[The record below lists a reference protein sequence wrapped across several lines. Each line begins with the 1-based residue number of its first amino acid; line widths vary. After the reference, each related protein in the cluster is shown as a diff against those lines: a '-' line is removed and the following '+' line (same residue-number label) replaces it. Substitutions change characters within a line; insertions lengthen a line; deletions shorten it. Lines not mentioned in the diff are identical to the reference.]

1 MTKATSQRWVFWFA
15 WVTLCSMLSTDFQ
28 ILSFDVPLMKD
39 ALQKVNC
46 KVPMTMIVVNK
57 LQGVRFFLPKV

>member
-1 MTKATSQRWVFWFA
+1 
-15 WVTLCSMLSTDFQ
+15 MLSTDFQ